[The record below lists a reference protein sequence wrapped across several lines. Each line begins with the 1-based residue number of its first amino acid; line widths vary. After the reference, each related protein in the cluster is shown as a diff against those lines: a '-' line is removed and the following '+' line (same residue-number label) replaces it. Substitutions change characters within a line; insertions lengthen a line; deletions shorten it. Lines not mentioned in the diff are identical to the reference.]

1 MNKNSDRRAVTATP
15 CKNGKA
21 DEILGESDP
30 V

>member
-15 CKNGKA
+15 YKNS
-21 DEILGESDP
+21 EIEEIGGESEP